1 MRTITLEFLRHGPA
15 HNQLLSRLTNYL
27 ALCGNHG
34 AQTVQMPFDHNQLLH
49 RLKALEYQSDE
60 SSRQFQ
66 LADTPQTLSDVLG
79 QVAGLTAELSRRQ
92 EVEDPVLHLRLV
104 ISASELALVPFELA
118 NAPHGFP
125 GAGQSLLLQNQL
137 PVCITREVRRAAN
150 AHFKWPLRP
159 KILFIAA
166 QPPDV
171 GSVPLEPHLLALRRV
186 LEPWVNAF
194 DDPVTRRKQVEEF
207 LTVLPNATVDQIQ
220 EACAREQFTHVHIL
234 AHGKRYQED
243 EDYHFGLM
251 LHPRVE
257 GEPAENVNGSRLAAL
272 LRAVLNPVG
281 RKLGC
286 PAVVTL
292 ACCNSGSQGSVA
304 GAGSSVA
311 HALHEAGIPVVVA
324 SQFPLTFA
332 GSILMVEILYE
343 GLLRGLDPRSILNN
357 LRRQLRA
364 REPHSHDWASIVA
377 YASLPPDF
385 DEQLPDVQIEQARD
399 TITRVLKETDRL
411 VLDLSDWWR
420 DKRKGT
426 GAGTAETE
434 QESPEKR
441 ADKYLPLYQEKI
453 ADANRLLEAVLN
465 VDPKRDATVYGL
477 LAATK
482 KRQAQ
487 ILYQLSN
494 FGMDRAHYKTDSND
508 ALVEALKHYTACL
521 RVKPN
526 SSWPLHQVLSISLAL
541 GDRSYPHGE
550 IWLQALCLGLATLRH
565 GDALAHTDLIEL
577 YLLACGAD
585 QWNGGA
591 LVAPVLEQLH
601 PELAGRETSIAN
613 ERARFHARELLR
625 LNGSESF
632 IVETVVWQILRYRE
646 WLGPLQGSLLG
657 VDVGTMPKSRSLLPA
672 IAEESEVIL
681 NILSP

>member
-34 AQTVQMPFDHNQLLH
+34 AQTVKMPFDHNQLLH
-49 RLKALEYQSDE
+49 RLKALEYESDE

-92 EVEDPVLHLRLV
+92 EIEDPVLHLRLV
-104 ISASELALVPFELA
+104 ISASELALIPFELA
-118 NAPHGFP
+118 NAPQGFP

-137 PVCITREVRRAAN
+137 QVCITREVRRAAS
-150 AHFKWPLRP
+150 AHFQWPRRP

-171 GSVPLEPHLLALRRV
+171 GAVPLEPHLLALRRV

-194 DDPVTRRKQVEEF
+194 DDPAARGKQVKEF

-220 EACAREQFTHVHIL
+220 EICAREDFTHVHIL
-234 AHGKRYQED
+234 AHGKRYLEG
-243 EDYHFGLM
+243 EDYRFGIM

-257 GEPAENVNGSRLAAL
+257 GEPAENVDGPGLATL
-272 LRAVLNPVG
+272 LRAVQDPVG

-292 ACCNSGSQGSVA
+292 ACCDSGNQGSVA

-311 HALHEAGIPVVVA
+311 HALHEAGIPVVVG

-385 DEQLPDVQIEQARD
+385 DEQLPEVQIEQARD
-399 TITRVLKETDRL
+399 TIQRVLKEVDSL
-411 VLDLSDWWR
+411 VLDLSTWWQ
-420 DKRKGT
+420 DKRKST
-426 GAGTAETE
+426 GSGTAEAE
-434 QESPEKR
+434 QATPEKR
-441 ADKYLPLYQEKI
+441 ADQYLPLYQKKI
-453 ADANRLLEAVLN
+453 ADANQLLEAVLN
-465 VDPKRDATVYGL
+465 VDPRRDATVYGL

-487 ILYQLSN
+487 ILYQLSG
-494 FGMDRAHYKTDSND
+494 FGINRLHHKTESND
-508 ALVEALKHYTACL
+508 ALVQSLKHYTACL

-526 SSWPLHQVLSISLAL
+526 SSWPLHQVLSLSLAL
-541 GDRSYPHGE
+541 GDKSYPHAE
-550 IWLQALCLGLATLRH
+550 IWLQALCLGLATLRQ
-565 GDALAHTDLIEL
+565 GDTSAHTDLIEL
-577 YLLACGAD
+577 YLLACD
-585 QWNGGA
+585 TSKWKGGA
-591 LVAPVLEQLH
+591 LIEPVLAQLH
-601 PELAGRETSIAN
+601 PEVGPGTPVAQ
-613 ERARFHARELLR
+613 ERARYHARSLVG
-625 LNGSESF
+625 LNGPEF
-632 IVETVVWQILRYRE
+632 IVETVVWQILRYLE
-646 WLGPLQGSLLG
+646 WLGPLEGSLLG
-657 VDVGTMPKSRSLLPA
+657 EVADEGTMPSRSLLPA
-672 IAEESEVIL
+672 IKAESEIL
-681 NILSP
+681 LDILSP